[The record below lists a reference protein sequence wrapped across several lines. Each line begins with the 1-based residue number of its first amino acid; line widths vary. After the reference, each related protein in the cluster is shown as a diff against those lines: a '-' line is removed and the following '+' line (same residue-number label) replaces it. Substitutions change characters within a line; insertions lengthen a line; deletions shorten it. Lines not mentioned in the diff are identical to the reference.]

1 MKKLFSIL
9 LCIGM
14 LLPTAVAF
22 AAQPITVELDGMP
35 ILFDQEPQ
43 IVNDRTMVPV
53 RAIFE
58 AMGASVLW
66 DNDTKTVTSTLD
78 GTTVTLT
85 VDHPVMTVNGTNKM
99 LDAAP
104 VILGDR
110 TLVPARAVSESF
122 GCSVKW
128 IGEKRRVRIYSK
140 KFLEK
145 IENGEQFSSVKTLTS
160 EINSGTVAF
169 GMTYFK
175 DYAVKTHTADGTDI
189 EISAK
194 TNTGYISL
202 NVRTDLYVGDDVA
215 ITEEYT
221 KDVAENLMPVLSG
234 ELIFSGVTS
243 LSGADFMEIR
253 YTAPGNVAGITDNA
267 PEIALYIGRKN
278 GVVYTVTYA
287 LYGEVSAEIMGDFN
301 FMLDSLIIA

>member
-1 MKKLFSIL
+1 MKKLLCIM

-14 LLPTAVAF
+14 LMSMTPAF
-22 AAQPITVELDGMP
+22 ATQPITVELDGVL
-35 ILFDQEPQ
+35 IDFDQEPQ

-58 AMGASVLW
+58 AMGASVDW
-66 DNDTKTVTSTLD
+66 DAESKTVTSTLG

-85 VDHPVMTVNGTNKM
+85 VDNPVMTVNGTNRM
-99 LDAAP
+99 LDTAP

-122 GCSVKW
+122 GCSVNW
-128 IGEKRRVRIYSK
+128 IGEERQVRIYSK

-160 EINSGTVAF
+160 ETNSGTVAF

-189 EISAK
+189 EISAT
-194 TNTGYISL
+194 TNTGYAYL
-202 NVRTDLYVGDDVA
+202 NVRTDLYVGEDVA
-215 ITEEYT
+215 ITEDYA
-221 KDVAENLMPVLSG
+221 KDVAESLMPVLSG
-234 ELIFSGVTS
+234 TLISTGVTT
-243 LSGADFMEIR
+243 LSGIDFMEIS
-253 YTAPGNVAGITDNA
+253 YTAPGSAAGITDLS
-267 PEIALYIGRKN
+267 PEITLYIGRKS
-278 GVVYTVTYA
+278 GVVYTVTRA
-287 LYGEVSAEIMGDFN
+287 VYGEVSTEIIGDLN